1 MVLSD
6 SMNRKQKE
14 KWEEIKKKGR
24 NHFILYRGVIGV
36 GILGA
41 IITILIGSGL
51 EYFFHNSHWQ
61 INYFMIF
68 YILITFPI
76 IGLFFGIYA
85 WRSMEKH
92 I

>member
-1 MVLSD
+1 
-6 SMNRKQKE
+6 MNRKQKE
-14 KWEEIKKKGR
+14 KWEEIIKKGR

-41 IITILIGSGL
+41 IITILIGTGY
-51 EYFFHNSHWQ
+51 EYFFHKQ

-85 WRSMEKH
+85 WRSMEKIYLSISNH
-92 I
+92 